1 MFSVVYVQV
10 FCWFLFVVFV
20 CISYQVVFDASKDV
34 CSVLDISEYMN
45 IHSTDIMHYSINL
58 YCRNIGYQYV
68 NSIVNHYYANSYLSK
83 HIRHMMIPT
92 ATTIIKATTTPNTI
106 YDTPLYSVYS
116 SVNIDDQLNDNY
128 MIKLTSKLN

>member
-1 MFSVVYVQV
+1 MFRFFVG
-10 FCWFLFVVFV
+10 FFWLFFFV
-20 CISYQVVFDASKDV
+20 CISYQGVFDASKDV

-45 IHSTDIMHYSINL
+45 IHSTDIMHYSINI
-58 YCRNIGYQYV
+58 YCRNIGNQYV
-68 NSIVNHYYANSYLSK
+68 NSIVNYYYANSYLSK
-83 HIRHMMIPT
+83 HIRPMMIPT

-116 SVNIDDQLNDNY
+116 SVNIDDQINDNY